1 MLVIIVI
8 QEIFPDYLEL
18 LLNKCLD
25 QLVHS
30 GYRNFIK
37 SLTLSPLTFQ
47 GEFHHAVLAA
57 LLNVICLV
65 FDGKVDGQ
73 GVSLTP

>member
-1 MLVIIVI
+1 MLIIIVI

-18 LLNKCLD
+18 FFNECLN

-30 GYRNFIK
+30 GYRNLVK
-37 SLTLSPLTFQ
+37 SLALRPLTFL
-47 GEFHHAVLAA
+47 GELHHAVLAT
-57 LLNVICLV
+57 LLNVILLV